1 MSLIVQKYGGTSVA
15 DPERINAVADRVV
28 ETRQQGNQVV
38 VVVSAMGH
46 TTDQLIELA
55 KAVTPDPSAR
65 EMDML
70 LTSGERI
77 TMALT
82 AMAIHARGI
91 EAISLTGSQAGIL
104 TDGTHGSARIK
115 EIRGDRVQ
123 QGLDAGKVV
132 IVAGFQGVDPASK
145 EITTIGRGG
154 SDATAVALAAVLGA
168 DVCEIYTDVDGVF
181 TSDPRIV
188 PGAKKLD
195 EVSFDEMLEL
205 SASGAGVLMT
215 RSVEV
220 GRRYNIPIHVRS
232 SFHRGSGTWVKEAT
246 LEQAIIRGIA
256 HDRSEAKVTV
266 RGVPDQP
273 GVAAALF
280 EPLAERGVNVDMIVQ
295 NVGHDGLTDISFTVP
310 RESAANASEV
320 AGKVANELG
329 AAGVEIDENV
339 GKVSLVG
346 AGMKS
351 HPGVAAGVF
360 RALSDAG
367 INIEMISTSTI
378 RISCIVRGHQVDDAV
393 RALHDAFDPPMV
405 NAEVGT

>member
-1 MSLIVQKYGGTSVA
+1 
-15 DPERINAVADRVV
+15 
-28 ETRQQGNQVV
+28 
-38 VVVSAMGH
+38 
-46 TTDQLIELA
+46 
-55 KAVTPDPSAR
+55 
-65 EMDML
+65 
-70 LTSGERI
+70 
-77 TMALT
+77 
-82 AMAIHARGI
+82 
-91 EAISLTGSQAGIL
+91 
-104 TDGTHGSARIK
+104 
-115 EIRGDRVQ
+115 
-123 QGLDAGKVV
+123 
-132 IVAGFQGVDPASK
+132 
-145 EITTIGRGG
+145 
-154 SDATAVALAAVLGA
+154 
-168 DVCEIYTDVDGVF
+168 
-181 TSDPRIV
+181 
-188 PGAKKLD
+188 
-195 EVSFDEMLEL
+195 
-205 SASGAGVLMT
+205 
-215 RSVEV
+215 
-220 GRRYNIPIHVRS
+220 
-232 SFHRGSGTWVKEAT
+232 

-280 EPLAERGVNVDMIVQ
+280 EPLAERGINVDMIVQ

-310 RESAANASEV
+310 RESTSNASEV

-378 RISCIVRGHQVDDAV
+378 RISCIVRGNQVDDAV

-405 NAEVGT
+405 NAEVGA